1 MEILFKAIALFCLFE
16 GVLYALFPE
25 QTKKL
30 LITLMELPLNT
41 LRAFGLGLVT
51 VGVILLWLS

>member
-16 GVLYALFPE
+16 GVLYALFPD

-30 LITLMELPLNT
+30 LITLMELPLNS

-51 VGVILLWLS
+51 LGVEYYG